1 MSIRRSGMPSKPK
14 SKAADK
20 SVRSTRASP
29 LVRLILPALQ
39 ISAGRSCLL
48 HVLHHFWPIVLVQSH
63 RRIEFSRVAVRLAD
77 AEVEGAVVVGIRGL
91 LPKNVET
98 GVGH

>member
-1 MSIRRSGMPSKPK
+1 MSIRRSGVPSKPK

-77 AEVEGAVVVGIRGL
+77 GEVEG
-91 LPKNVET
+91 
-98 GVGH
+98 GVGGGGRGCLHKNFYQG